1 MHDTCN
7 KRRKTNWIGHAC
19 RRSYLTKH
27 VIDGKMKKKPGKRG
41 KDVSSYWMTL
51 NKREDTG
58 NYKGKH

>member
-1 MHDTCN
+1 
-7 KRRKTNWIGHAC
+7 
-19 RRSYLTKH
+19 
-27 VIDGKMKKKPGKRG
+27 MKKKPGKRG